1 MISEPEPWD
10 AKTPAPEPSAYNPF
24 ARKKGDPSAE
34 ELLAGVNKQ
43 MPFSDE
49 AEKSVLSS
57 ILQDPNERITETRL
71 VTPPEAFYHTANR
84 EFFEVVLQS
93 YDAGLPIDPQL
104 LTNTLRDQGKLDRI
118 GGPSAITELFC
129 FVPSPAHYLHYRK
142 IVRDKW
148 LLRQLIHASAQ
159 NIDDAQQVGRDEV
172 DEDVGKVLSR
182 GEERTFKVLDSFQT
196 ATGGS
201 SVINSVEM
209 TGRWVEAFQKVCEN
223 RGEVIGIQT
232 GWPDVDR
239 AFHGL
244 APEGEG
250 DFLLVG
256 GFPGMG
262 KTGAAVTL
270 LENIGITQGIPTA
283 MFPMEMGIIG
293 LNHRLVLGRA
303 KVDVSVSRNGHC
315 KREDDGKIAQA
326 TREIMKAPLFWD
338 DSSMLECDELRAKV
352 TMLHRKHG
360 VRCFIFDHFGQL
372 KPSTKQG
379 KNDKLAGQIEIMETL
394 HSLRRNLKVLIILCV
409 QLDKAGREKQ
419 ARNRPPG
426 NGDIRG
432 ASELGEYPTH
442 ILFIHRP
449 DEIYKWHTLDEEKQI
464 NWCKMVDSYRR
475 DFPEAWHDG
484 KGLPAEYTP
493 ERMDYEEHTRVI
505 ITKNRW
511 GATSDDI
518 CLRYR
523 KNHQRFDGRTLKL
536 YSNNPKFRQV
546 ELPGY

>member
-1 MISEPEPWD
+1 MSEELPPEMPTEERSVN
-10 AKTPAPEPSAYNPF
+10 AFS
-24 ARKKGDPSAE
+24 RKKGEPSAE
-34 ELLAGVNKQ
+34 ELLANVNRAL
-43 MPFSDE
+43 PFSDE
-49 AEKSVLSS
+49 AEKGVLSS
-57 ILQDPNERITETRL
+57 ILQDPNDRITETRL
-71 VTPPEAFYHTANR
+71 VTPPEAFYHPANQMV
-84 EFFEVVLQS
+84 FEVILKT
-93 YDAGLPIDPQL
+93 YDAGMPIDPVL
-104 LTNTLRDQGKLDRI
+104 LTNTLREQNKLDLV
-118 GGPSAITELFC
+118 GGPAALSELFT
-129 FVPSPAHYLHYRK
+129 FVPSAANYVNYRK
-142 IVRDKW
+142 VVRDKW
-148 LLRQLIHASAQ
+148 LLRKLIQASAET
-159 NIDDAQQVGRDEV
+159 IHDAQRMGREEV
-172 DEDVGKVLSR
+172 DEEVGKVLSR
-182 GEERTFKVLDSFQT
+182 GEERAFKVLDSYQT

-201 SVINSVEM
+201 SIITSSEM
-209 TGRWVEAFQKVCEN
+209 TTRWVEAFQQVCDN
-223 RGEVIGIQT
+223 RGKVIGIQT

-270 LENIGITQGIPTA
+270 LENIGVQQKIPTA
-283 MFPMEMGIIG
+283 MFPLEMGVIG
-293 LNHRLVLGRA
+293 LNHRLILGRA
-303 KVDVSVSRNGHC
+303 KVDVSVSRNGHR
-315 KREDDGKIAQA
+315 KREDDARIMQA
-326 TREIMKAPLFWD
+326 GREIANAPLFWD
-338 DSSMLECDELRAKV
+338 DSSILEADDLRAKV

-372 KPSTKQG
+372 KPSSKAGKQ
-379 KNDKLAGQIEIMETL
+379 DRLAGQIEIMETL
-394 HSLRRNLKVLIILCV
+394 HALRRNLKVLIILCV

-419 ARNRPPG
+419 VRNRPPG

-432 ASELGEYPTH
+432 ASEMGEYPTH
-442 ILFIHRP
+442 ILFLHRP
-449 DEIYKWHTLDEEKQI
+449 DEIFKWHSMDEERQI

-484 KGLPAEYTP
+484 KGLPSEYTP
-493 ERMDYEEHTRVI
+493 ERMDYEEHARVI

-536 YSNNPKFRQV
+536 YSNNPNFRQV
-546 ELPGY
+546 ALPGY